1 MQVHLH
7 VVHGSP
13 EIFGVAESIC
23 SARAGFSTGII
34 LGAHWLCGSWY
45 FLAGLHLREGSTGVA
60 CCLDFQCVLVE
71 GLVAL
76 FEVNREGLVVVLC
89 GAGPIGPCLCGGC

>member
-1 MQVHLH
+1 MH

-34 LGAHWLCGSWY
+34 LGA
-45 FLAGLHLREGSTGVA
+45 
-60 CCLDFQCVLVE
+60 
-71 GLVAL
+71 
-76 FEVNREGLVVVLC
+76 
-89 GAGPIGPCLCGGC
+89 

>member
-1 MQVHLH
+1 MCGFFSPQVHLR

-34 LGAHWLCGSWY
+34 LGARLTTGCVAAGTSLLGSICERAPLVWP
-45 FLAGLHLREGSTGVA
+45 A
-60 CCLDFQCVLVE
+60 CCLDLQRVLVE
-71 GLVAL
+71 GQVA
-76 FEVNREGLVVVLC
+76 
-89 GAGPIGPCLCGGC
+89 